1 MSTSVDLDPVLA
13 ALFDGHFTHEPR
25 PAGPGG
31 ETYARCLQC
40 PEVVPVGPRGVV
52 SDEARLVYTSRHR
65 AKPGGVV

>member
-1 MSTSVDLDPVLA
+1 MSTQVDLDPVLG

-40 PEVVPVGPRGVV
+40 PEVVPVGPRGSV
-52 SDEARLVYTSRHR
+52 SDEARLVYAARHR
-65 AKPGGVV
+65 EVCPLT